1 MPPAHYFIISDH
13 FEILELRGIFKNSFI
28 DIVHIPYNSTYLNLQ
43 FSGYF
48 QSCAVIAVI
57 HVRTS
62 HHYSPFLVG
71 NPPPPSPQAARFCSS
86 DLPIL
91 DSSFLSFFFFLP
103 SFLPPFLSF
112 LSSLPSFLPS
122 FHLSFFLPVLCQCH
136 THGIWK
142 FLGQGL
148 NMCHNCN
155 HCSDNTRP
163 LTCWAMRKLSL
174 DTSYKWNHII
184 CGLL

>member
-1 MPPAHYFIISDH
+1 MTFHWAVGGICACVWVCVCVCLSVVG
-13 FEILELRGIFKNSFI
+13 RGCLTSVTWVCLVSFFL
-28 DIVHIPYNSTYLNLQ
+28 PSSLPLSLS
-43 FSGYF
+43 FSF
-48 QSCAVIAVI
+48 S
-57 HVRTS
+57 
-62 HHYSPFLVG
+62 F
-71 NPPPPSPQAARFCSS
+71 
-86 DLPIL
+86 
-91 DSSFLSFFFFLP
+91 FLSFFFFLP
-103 SFLPPFLSF
+103 FFLPPFLSF